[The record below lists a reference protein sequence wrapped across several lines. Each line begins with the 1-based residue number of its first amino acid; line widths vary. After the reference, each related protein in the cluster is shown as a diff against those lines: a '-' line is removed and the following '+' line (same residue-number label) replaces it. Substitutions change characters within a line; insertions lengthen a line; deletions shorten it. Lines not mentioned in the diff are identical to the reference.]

1 MTTRM
6 RLCVDLGPAKPR
18 WEAWCVLHGV
28 TAADGVRQLVHGVL
42 GQDESPDGFAGHE
55 GRFPV
60 DGHRERI
67 EVRLTHEELDAARQR
82 ALASGLTVNRWVVA
96 VIRAQLVHEPQLG
109 DREMRLLAESNQH
122 LATIVTLLGRL
133 QAHGDARDA
142 AHMTHMIEGA
152 RGAIDAHLRTVMQV
166 LRANLDRWSR

>member
-1 MTTRM
+1 MATRA
-6 RLCVDLGPAKPR
+6 RLCVDLGRAKSR
-18 WEAWCVLHGV
+18 WEAWCALHGV

-42 GQDESPDGFAGHE
+42 SQDESPDGVSGSRHL
-55 GRFPV
+55 RLPV

-67 EVRLTHEELDAARQR
+67 EIRLTQEELEVARRR
-82 ALASGLTVNRWVVA
+82 ALTGGMNVNRWLVA

-109 DREMRLLAESNQH
+109 EREMRLLADSNQH

-133 QAHGDARDA
+133 QAHGGARDA
-142 AHMTHMIEGA
+142 GRVLEDTRAV
-152 RGAIDAHLRTVMQV
+152 IDTHLRTVTQV